1 MGKIMAYEDN
11 SNKIEIV
18 HKELEF
24 IQGCIER
31 MARNSFMIK
40 GWVIVI
46 AIAFLGFMGSKKD
59 IDITMSIFILFPVI
73 ILWGLDGYFLYIER
87 CYRKLYQERA
97 KIRVYP
103 QSSVFRDYYSLDC
116 TVIKDEKIIKAV
128 FSKTLMPFYFGI
140 IGMLIVIIVYTGAIK

>member
-1 MGKIMAYEDN
+1 MAYEDN

-46 AIAFLGFMGSKKD
+46 AIAFLGFIGSKKD
-59 IDITMSIFILFPVI
+59 VDTIMSIFILFPVI
-73 ILWGLDGYFLYIER
+73 IIWGLDGYFLYIER
-87 CYRKLYQERA
+87 CYRKLYKERA
-97 KIRVYP
+97 NIRVYP
-103 QSSVFRDYYSLDC
+103 QTAIYRNYYDLNH
-116 TVIKDEKIIKAV
+116 TVIEDEKIFSAV

-140 IGMLIVIIVYTGAIK
+140 IGMLIIIIVYTGVIK

>member
-1 MGKIMAYEDN
+1 MGNIMAYEDD

-46 AIAFLGFMGSKKD
+46 TIAFLGFMGSQKD
-59 IDITMSIFILFPVI
+59 IDIIISIFILGPVF

-87 CYRKLYQERA
+87 CYRKLYKERA
-97 KIRVYP
+97 NIRVYP
-103 QSSVFRDYYSLDC
+103 QSSVYRDYYNLNH
-116 TVIKDEKIIKAV
+116 TVIKDEKIFKAV

-140 IGMLIVIIVYTGAIK
+140 IGILIIIIIYIGAIK

>member
-1 MGKIMAYEDN
+1 MAYEDDN
-11 SNKIEIV
+11 NKIEIV

-46 AIAFLGFMGSKKD
+46 AIAFLGFIGSKKD
-59 IDITMSIFILFPVI
+59 VDTIMSIFILFPVI

-87 CYRKLYQERA
+87 CYRKLYKERA
-97 KIRVYP
+97 NIRVYP
-103 QSSVFRDYYSLDC
+103 Q
-116 TVIKDEKIIKAV
+116 TVIYRNYYDLNHTVIEDEKIFSAV

-140 IGMLIVIIVYTGAIK
+140 IGMLIIIIVYTGVIK

>member
-1 MGKIMAYEDN
+1 MAYEDN

-46 AIAFLGFMGSKKD
+46 IIAFLGFVGSQKD
-59 IDITMSIFILFPVI
+59 IDNIISMFIFGPVF
-73 ILWGLDGYFLYIER
+73 ILWGLDGYFLYLER
-87 CYRKLYQERA
+87 CYRKLYKERA
-97 KIRVYP
+97 NIRVYP
-103 QSSVFRDYYSLDC
+103 QTTVYRDYYDLNY
-116 TVIKDEKIIKAV
+116 TVIKDEKILKAV
-128 FSKTLMPFYFGI
+128 FSKTLMPFY
-140 IGMLIVIIVYTGAIK
+140 LIVIAILIIIIYIGVIK

>member
-1 MGKIMAYEDN
+1 MAYEDN

-46 AIAFLGFMGSKKD
+46 AIAFLGFIGSKKD
-59 IDITMSIFILFPVI
+59 VDTIMSIFILFPVI

-87 CYRKLYQERA
+87 CYRKLYKERA
-97 KIRVYP
+97 NIRVYP
-103 QSSVFRDYYSLDC
+103 QTAIYRNYYDLNH
-116 TVIKDEKIIKAV
+116 TVIEDEKIFSAV

-140 IGMLIVIIVYTGAIK
+140 IGMLIIIIVYTGVIK

>member
-1 MGKIMAYEDN
+1 MAYEDN

-46 AIAFLGFMGSKKD
+46 AIAFLGFIGSKKD
-59 IDITMSIFILFPVI
+59 VDTIMSIFILFPVI

-87 CYRKLYQERA
+87 CYRKLYKERA
-97 KIRVYP
+97 NIRVYP
-103 QSSVFRDYYSLDC
+103 QTSIYRNYYDLNH
-116 TVIKDEKIIKAV
+116 TVIEDEKIFSAV

-140 IGMLIVIIVYTGAIK
+140 IGMLIIIIVYTGVIK